1 MTSWVRLFF
10 PYSEEDKLG
19 YINISE
25 LIKNTTANKKNE
37 KYKLIEKLKEINS
50 RIKENIIKTS
60 EEYKREV
67 NDKL

>member
-1 MTSWVRLFF
+1 M
-10 PYSEEDKLG
+10 K
-19 YINISE
+19 
-25 LIKNTTANKKNE
+25 

-67 NDKL
+67 K